1 MIPLLLRGQVLGVDF
16 EPEDGRMPHIM
27 VGADDLG
34 RVRAGE
40 VVVVDAERW
49 DALMEYVV
57 AAERSLMDEGIG
69 PKPSH
74 HTVPVGIIEHAAD
87 LTDMGT
93 CERWEFNLIDGEE
106 HNATC
111 TCPIAR
117 RARGETMRCTRCR
130 SDIDADKISEP
141 CTGTDWMDR
150 HADPGPHTPEEN
162 RATD

>member
-1 MIPLLLRGQVLGVDF
+1 MIPLLIRGQVLGADF

-27 VGADDLG
+27 VGADDVG

-40 VVVVDAERW
+40 VVVIDAERW

-57 AAERSLMDEGIG
+57 AAERAMMAEGIG

-93 CERWEFNLIDGEE
+93 CERWEFNLIGGDE

-111 TCPIAR
+111 TCSIAR
-117 RARGETMRCTRCR
+117 MVRGEIVECTRCGR
-130 SDIDADKISEP
+130 TVEVDKLGETCP
-141 CTGTDWMDR
+141 GVDWMDR
-150 HADPGPHTPEEN
+150 PAGPHEPAE
-162 RATD
+162 RV